1 MTKRISLSEKRI
13 LRKFLNNRRSEKSEI
28 YESKNNAHIHLKPL
42 IQNIKNE
49 TIGTYINFRNELDTK
64 KLNQYLIKQNIN
76 IALPVIDF
84 ENQEM
89 NFFKYDDNTEL
100 VKNKYCILE
109 PKYQEQIIFPKK
121 ILIPLLGYSL
131 NGQRLGYGGG
141 YYDKYFAKHGEQVQ
155 KIGLGFTFQEVKDLP
170 TEKHDVRLDWI
181 LSEKHLY
188 KVR

>member
-1 MTKRISLSEKRI
+1 MTKKVSLSEKKI
-13 LRKFLNNRRSEKSEI
+13 LRKFLTNRRSELSVI
-28 YESKNNAHIHLKPL
+28 YESKNNAHIHLQPL
-42 IQNIKNE
+42 IQNTKNE
-49 TIGTYINFRNELDTK
+49 IIGTYINFRNELDTK

-76 IALPVIDF
+76 IALPIIDF

-109 PKYQEQIIFPKK
+109 PKYQEHIIFPKK

-141 YYDKYFAKHGEQVQ
+141 YYDKYFAKYGERVQ